1 MRYFTLNL
9 KERFPFLGEDGR
21 DPMLKVYLPLN
32 MRELD
37 QEDIRRPSVLLCP
50 GGGYRI
56 VSNREGEPVVMHLL
70 AEGYNVF
77 ELKYSTYPNG
87 FPIQLREVAAAMELI
102 SENAELWNT
111 DPARVAI
118 MGFSAGG
125 HLAAHYTNSY
135 DCPEVRA
142 VFPDSKPVAASVLC
156 YAVLSANEGYC
167 HKASFE
173 RLSGHSLPLTRE
185 EHLRYSAEELVSE
198 RTPPTFLWHMEG
210 DKTVPVIS
218 SLVYAQ
224 ALAKHKV
231 PFTLHIYPGGKHGA
245 STCDEQSQPQEMLR
259 PQVRYAKGWIRLL
272 QDWLKETL

>member
-1 MRYFTLNL
+1 MRCFTLEL
-9 KERFPFLGEDGR
+9 KQYFPFLGEGER
-21 DPMLKVYLPLN
+21 NPFLKVYLPLN
-32 MRELD
+32 MEALD
-37 QEDIRRPSVLLCP
+37 QVDIRRPGVLLCP

-56 VSNREGEPVVMHLL
+56 VTDREGEPIAMHLV

-77 ELKYSTYPNG
+77 ELHYSTYPNG
-87 FPIQLREVAAAMELI
+87 FPVQLREVAAVMELI
-102 SENAELWNT
+102 SENAEQWNT

-156 YAVLSANEGYC
+156 YAVLSANEEYC
-167 HKASFE
+167 HKPSFE
-173 RLSGHSLPLTRE
+173 RLSGHPMPLSE
-185 EHLRYSAEELVSE
+185 EEYQTFSADKLVSE

-210 DKTVPVIS
+210 DKTVPVIG

-245 STCDEQSQPQEMLR
+245 STCDEMSQTQEMLR